1 MHVYHQHVNPFQVLQ
16 IQRLPGSTYPTVD
29 PDFIRIGEWRDS
41 VQQISEPLT
50 YLWIRTR
57 PQAYEGVMVV
67 HCHILDHED
76 MGMMA
81 LYNVSASC

>member
-1 MHVYHQHVNPFQVLQ
+1 MHLYHQHVNPFQILQ
-16 IQRLPGSTYPTVD
+16 IQRLAGSTYPAVD
-29 PDFIRIGEWRDS
+29 PDFFRIGEWRDT

-50 YLWIRTR
+50 YLWLRTR
-57 PQAYEGVMVV
+57 PQVYDGIVVM

-81 LYNVSASC
+81 LYNVSSC